1 MRQVEPKPESQVEVD
16 DPCDN
21 DDVHEFEKRVVGP
34 AGPAEV
40 PLSPPQGQA
49 RPILVDDPSLNDPVE
64 IGRDRIRRM
73 REGVR
78 PWVAVLVIGPIWIAE
93 IFAWIEFFFRVA
105 DPKPVEVEAFAI
117 ALLGP
122 LIGITGAVVGFYFG
136 ERDR

>member
-1 MRQVEPKPESQVEVD
+1 LKQAAPEPANVEVD
-16 DPCDN
+16 DPCD
-21 DDVHEFEKRVVGP
+21 DDSVHEFQKPVLSSAETADA
-34 AGPAEV
+34 AGAAA
-40 PLSPPQGQA
+40 LGQA
-49 RPILVDDPSLNDPVE
+49 RPILVDDPSQGDPVE

-78 PWVAVLVIGPIWIAE
+78 PWVAILVIGPVWIAE
-93 IFAWIEFFFRVA
+93 IFAWIEFFFRVT

-122 LIGITGAVVGFYFG
+122 LIGVTGAVVGFYFG